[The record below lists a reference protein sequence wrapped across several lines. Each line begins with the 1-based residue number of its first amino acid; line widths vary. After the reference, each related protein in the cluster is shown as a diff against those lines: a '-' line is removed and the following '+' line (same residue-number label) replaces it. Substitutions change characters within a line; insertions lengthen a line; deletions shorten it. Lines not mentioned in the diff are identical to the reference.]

1 MHAVDRIRTWDLP
14 LRLRQVPRRDRR
26 CRFVAAGTML
36 QAIWIC
42 RVICPLLSQY
52 VFLLAMTG
60 SSIAGWRLLAV
71 SIARE
76 VIAWSPGVGCQSRLQ
91 NRHEY
96 GDLLSASFAFSQG
109 PLSIFASTAAI
120 GVGP

>member
-1 MHAVDRIRTWDLP
+1 MVVMHAGGGIRTWGLP
-14 LRLRQVPRRDRR
+14 LRLRQAPRCVPRR
-26 CRFVAAGTML
+26 RFVAAGTML

-60 SSIAGWRLLAV
+60 SPIAGWSLPAV

-76 VIAWSPGVGCQSRLQ
+76 VIAWSPGIACQSRLQ
-91 NRHEY
+91 NRHE
-96 GDLLSASFAFSQG
+96 
-109 PLSIFASTAAI
+109 
-120 GVGP
+120 